1 MVGELLHDF
10 TTLNLNA
17 SLLSLCQHV
26 TMENERIF
34 SADQIKVHPEL
45 AKILREYTKS
55 VIKANP
61 EDVLEFSWNYFKKKV
76 DDEQEAKL
84 QAWKESE
91 ASQYLEDV

>member
-1 MVGELLHDF
+1 
-10 TTLNLNA
+10 
-17 SLLSLCQHV
+17 
-26 TMENERIF
+26 MENERIF